1 MDYETIVALICAIA
15 PSIAAIVAA
24 IGTAVNTIKQV
35 KSSNASAN
43 LELLKAVAEIKEA
56 NSKVEV
62 DKIVAVMSQS
72 IDENIA
78 LKRQL
83 IEQRAEIDELK
94 LLVKANLE
102 KEEKKVNTVGKRSM

>member
-1 MDYETIVALICAIA
+1 MDYNEIITLICAIA

-43 LELLKAVAEIKEA
+43 VELLKAVAEIKEA

-62 DKIVAVMSQS
+62 DKVVAVMSQS
-72 IDENIA
+72 IEENIA

-83 IEQRAEIDELK
+83 VEQRAEIDELK
-94 LLVKANLE
+94 QLVKADLE
-102 KEEKKVNTVGKRSM
+102 KAEKKVNTVGKRSM

>member
-35 KSSNASAN
+35 KSSNASSN
-43 LELLKAVAEIKEA
+43 RELLKAVAEIKEA

-83 IEQRAEIDELK
+83 VEQRAEIDELK

>member
-1 MDYETIVALICAIA
+1 MDYNEIITLICAIA

-24 IGTAVNTIKQV
+24 IGMTAKNIKQV
-35 KSSNASAN
+35 MKVA
-43 LELLKAVAEIKEA
+43 AEIKEA
-56 NSKVEV
+56 NSKVEI
-62 DKIVAVMSQS
+62 DKVVAVMSQS

-94 LLVKANLE
+94 QLIKADLE
-102 KEEKKVNTVGKRSM
+102 KQEKKVNTVGRRSV

>member
-1 MDYETIVALICAIA
+1 MDYNEIITLICAIA

-24 IGTAVNTIKQV
+24 IGATSKTIKQV
-35 KSSNASAN
+35 I
-43 LELLKAVAEIKEA
+43 KAVAEIKEA

-62 DKIVAVMSQS
+62 DKVVAVMSQS

-83 IEQRAEIDELK
+83 VEQRAEIDELK
-94 LLVKANLE
+94 QLVKADLE
-102 KEEKKVNTVGKRSM
+102 KAEKKVNTVGKRSM

>member
-1 MDYETIVALICAIA
+1 MDYNEIITLICAIA

-24 IGTAVNTIKQV
+24 IGTAANIIKQV
-35 KSSNASAN
+35 KTSNASAN
-43 LELLKAVAEIKEA
+43 SVLAKAVAEIKEA

-62 DKIVAVMSQS
+62 DKVVAVMSQS

-83 IEQRAEIDELK
+83 VEQRAEIDELK
-94 LLVKANLE
+94 QLVKADLE
-102 KEEKKVNTVGKRSM
+102 KAEKKVNTVGKRSM